1 MYDSEDLAFE
11 LLKQSDAKAFE
22 WLFKKHYRPLCLF
35 ANRYTNHL
43 QVAEEIVAEAFAFL
57 WDRRDVIFISASFK
71 SYMYKTVQNR
81 CLNYLRHKK
90 IESTYVNYLVRNNL
104 LDDQAFQEKQLNSYY
119 DKELALEIQKAID
132 RLPEKCREIFKLSR
146 FENLTYKQIAVQL
159 SISPKTVEN
168 QVGIALDKL
177 RQSLRHFLMAFF
189 F

>member
-1 MYDSEDLAFE
+1 
-11 LLKQSDAKAFE
+11 
-22 WLFKKHYRPLCLF
+22 
-35 ANRYTNHL
+35 
-43 QVAEEIVAEAFAFL
+43 
-57 WDRRDVIFISASFK
+57 
-71 SYMYKTVQNR
+71 VQNR

-104 LDDQAFQEKQLNSYY
+104 LDDQTFQEKQINSYY

-146 FENLTYKQIAVQL
+146 FENLTYKQIALQL

-177 RQSLRHFLMAFF
+177 RQSLRHFLSVFIF
-189 F
+189 